1 MSTATPLRVA
11 ELRGPVVGGGRIV
24 APVCPVPFD
33 LAGHGYV
40 EEEFFASGIASA
52 FVSPSPLTAEGR
64 WDVVA
69 GEDALYATRI
79 VVRRPKE
86 APRFSGTAVV
96 EWCNVSGG
104 VEAAADWSYLHEEIL
119 RSGHAYVAVSA
130 QALGVDGGTALLDVP
145 GPQREG
151 GLVTTRPERYGTLT
165 HPGDRFAFD
174 LFSQVGRALRIRGD
188 MDPLGGLPLR
198 HLLAMGESQS
208 AFFLTTYV
216 NASHHRAE
224 IYDGFLIHSR
234 GGSSASLSGEA
245 RSDDMPDGVRIRED
259 VRVPVFMLETETD
272 LTARL
277 DFAPARQAD
286 TAAVRTWEVAGTAH
300 ADAYL
305 VGAYAHLLGCDR
317 PVNSGPHHEVAQ
329 AALHALVRWVAEGVP
344 PASAPPL
351 ELTSVS
357 PPVLARDRFGNA
369 LGGVRTPVLD
379 VPVTTLSGE
388 PPEGA
393 NVLCSL
399 FGSTVPLDAPTLRH
413 LYGDD
418 RGYVA
423 AYETAL
429 DKAVA
434 AGFILPAD
442 RPALL
447 ARARAFEFPQ

>member
-1 MSTATPLRVA
+1 VSTPSPPRAASLS
-11 ELRGPVVGGGRIV
+11 GPITSGRIV

-52 FVSPSPLTAEGR
+52 LEPAGPQTADGR
-64 WDVVA
+64 WDA
-69 GEDALYATRI
+69 GPHEAARYVTRI
-79 VVRRPKE
+79 IVRRP
-86 APRFSGTAVV
+86 ASGGRFSGTAVV

-104 VEAAADWSYLHEEIL
+104 VEAAPDWAYLHQEIL
-119 RSGHAYVAVSA
+119 RNGHAYVAVSA
-130 QALGVDGGTALLDVP
+130 QALGVDGGAALLDVP
-145 GPQREG
+145 GARPKG
-151 GLVTTRPERYGTLT
+151 GLVAVRPERYGTLT

-174 LFSQVGRALRIRGD
+174 LFSQVGRALRARGD
-188 MDPLGGLPLR
+188 PDPFGGLPLR

-216 NASHHRAE
+216 NASHHGSE
-224 IYDGFLIHSR
+224 TYDGFLIHSR
-234 GGSSASLSGEA
+234 GGSSASLSGEVTG
-245 RSDDMPDGVRIRED
+245 PDVQGGVRIRED

-272 LTARL
+272 LTGLL
-277 DFAPARQAD
+277 DFVPARQPD
-286 TAAVRTWEVAGTAH
+286 TTTVRTWEVAGTAH

-305 VGAYAHLLGCDR
+305 VGAYAHHLGCDA

-329 AALHALVRWVAEGVP
+329 AALHALVGWVAKGTP

-351 ELTSVS
+351 ELADTS
-357 PPVLARDRFGNA
+357 PPLLARDSFGNA
-369 LGGVRTPVLD
+369 LGGVRTPALD
-379 VPVTTLSGE
+379 VPVATLSGE

-393 NVLCSL
+393 SVLCSL
-399 FGSTVPLDAPTLRH
+399 FGSTVPFDGPTLRR
-413 LYGDD
+413 LYGEE

-423 AYETAL
+423 AFEAAL
-429 DKAVA
+429 DATVA

-447 ARARAFEFPQ
+447 DTARALVFPK